1 MNSYETT
8 CLVFF
13 GRRAFFIF
21 RLEDLN
27 AEAVHLAKSINK
39 HFEESRV

>member
-8 CLVFF
+8 CFAF
-13 GRRAFFIF
+13 CGRRTLFIF

-27 AEAVHLAKSINK
+27 AEAVQLAATIKKN
-39 HFEESRV
+39 FEELGV